1 MHTIKKAIFG
11 MAIFFV
17 LVLSSSAWA
26 AKWPECEFLSE
37 CKGFTPDS
45 DRPGMFIYTASNY
58 HPRNYSRFIFP
69 PIEIWI
75 DPDSEYKGVQ
85 PDELKKITDGFRKA
99 ISDALGDAYPIVDEP
114 GPGVAIV
121 RLALTDVY
129 LKKKKLKWQNY
140 TPIGAISKGVQKAAG
155 KNVALTT
162 AHLEIEMLD
171 SQSGQRLKAGVDV
184 QAGEKLR
191 EKIKKGEKRPETTW
205 ADVEKTFEFYAKRFR
220 QRLDAARGK

>member
-1 MHTIKKAIFG
+1 MHTTKKVIFSIAI
-11 MAIFFV
+11 
-17 LVLSSSAWA
+17 LVLLLSSRAWA
-26 AKWPECEFLSE
+26 ADWPECSGFFSE
-37 CKGFTPDS
+37 CKGFTPDP
-45 DRPGMFIYTASNY
+45 DRPSVFIYTAPNY

-85 PDELKKITDGFRKA
+85 PDQLKKITDRLLEIIA
-99 ISDALGDAYPIVDEP
+99 DALEDGYPIVDKP
-114 GPGVAIV
+114 GPGVAII
-121 RLALTDVY
+121 RMALTDVY
-129 LKKKKLKWQNY
+129 LKKKKWKWQHY
-140 TPIGAISKGVQKAAG
+140 TPIGAAAKGVEAAAG

-171 SQSGQRLKAGVDV
+171 SESGKRLKAGVDL

-191 EKIKKGEKRPETTW
+191 EKIEEGKKHPETTW
-205 ADVEKTFEFYAKRFR
+205 ADVEETFEFYAKRFR